1 MSKKIAE
8 LISLVLNPLVILIPV
23 PFFLVFEKTGNLFFS
38 LQWAGI
44 SIFFIFLFFL
54 FILLGIRFGIFSDL
68 DVSKREQRP
77 IMFLTGMLLTISY
90 LIFLFL
96 FHAPGILLVGTFA
109 LILGLIVLG
118 IVNMFTKVSGHLAV
132 LSAFLTFMV
141 LVEGWEFLLGFVL
154 LPLLVWARIKTK
166 NHTLLQTVLGSIVG
180 VLTTIVFYV
189 IVKYIA
195 R

>member
-90 LIFLFL
+90 LIFLLL